1 MVLTWEITQT
11 KTQTVLSF
19 VDHFFSICNGDM
31 DVFFLFNL
39 LAIFALTSANLS
51 EEKKRKYIF
60 KETLPNSI
68 TLMYV

>member
-1 MVLTWEITQT
+1 MGTWM
-11 KTQTVLSF
+11 
-19 VDHFFSICNGDM
+19 G
-31 DVFFLFNL
+31 FFLFNV